1 MNRWIFN
8 YQIKVLHKS
17 LYLVCCY
24 HCQMFLGGKKRPGY
38 PQIMRF
44 EIKNVCF
51 FFFFFLVSWVET
63 EKLVLLN
70 MLQNLLAIAAEMS
83 GRQAFQSWDWYC
95 WINDPSLCNTQE
107 GITDWE
113 LCPIRLPIVNCNFYH
128 MYSAQNFCNEPKP
141 GINDVQNYF

>member
-17 LYLVCCY
+17 SYLVCCY
-24 HCQMFLGGKKRPGY
+24 HCQMFLGGKRKGQVTPNH
-38 PQIMRF
+38 
-44 EIKNVCF
+44 EIWNKKCVL
-51 FFFFFLVSWVET
+51 FFFFLVSSVET
-63 EKLVLLN
+63 KKLVLLN
-70 MLQNLLAIAAEMS
+70 ILQCLLAIAAEMS
-83 GRQAFQSWDWYC
+83 DRQTFWSWDWHC
-95 WINDPSLCNTQE
+95 WIGDPSLCNTRE

-128 MYSAQNFCNEPKP
+128 MYSAQNFCSEPKP